1 MRYTLSL
8 SSVDSKL
15 FYKLPNDEQEKI
27 FRDYGWQIRMQ
38 LWSLNLPI
46 ADKTHAM
53 MIEVSQ
59 KNPGPRS
66 VEDCLLTAQLVL
78 GTFLAMYEH
87 EYGKNTA
94 NGLIGAVSVR
104 PGRLD
109 LVEDRV
115 EIFIY

>member
-8 SSVDSKL
+8 SSVDSEL
-15 FYKLPNDEQEKI
+15 FYKLSNEDQEKV

-38 LWSLNLPI
+38 LWSLDLPQ
-46 ADKTHAM
+46 ATRTHAM
-53 MIEVSQ
+53 MIEISQ

-66 VEDCLLTAQLVL
+66 VEDCLLTAQLVV
-78 GTFLAMYEH
+78 GTVLAMYEH
-87 EYGKNTA
+87 EYGQNTA
-94 NGLIGAVSVR
+94 NGLLGAISVR

-109 LVEDRV
+109 FMEDKV